1 MENVRIASTP
11 LAGLRPVGQAT
22 NRDHG
27 RLTAGLSGLPG
38 TADLVFLFA
47 EPVPSRDRQ
56 RIDWYGPGGKTY
68 TPLTA
73 LPADEQTAMLARVDE
88 LLGVVRDE
96 AARLTA
102 AGDSAGEALLGAATV
117 PSPRQQYIYVAR
129 DLGGPENAQPV
140 IVGWSYT
147 NDVPGRTGELPQVM
161 VRPPAPRST
170 PELPPPF
177 ERPAA
182 VLASAPAMAVEGR
195 GGWWWLLWIALTL
208 LLLVI
213 AWMLLRACGM
223 ALPGYGV
230 LHHIGSAFCPS
241 AAIAATTTEDD
252 RVKTLTEISQQLE
265 LQIVQRQA
273 ACATE
278 ARRTAI
284 ITAMTPAA
292 PPPANPPSE
301 IDKRLEREQA
311 KTGELQIS
319 LIWDGP
325 SDLDLHVFCPDGTEI
340 YYSRKASCGGTLDV
354 DMNSSNNK
362 SLTPVENV
370 FWPDG
375 QAPKGKYRVVVTMYD
390 RHGEKRP
397 TVPFQVRIKD
407 GGQER
412 TVPGTIERP
421 GAPVEVTEIVR

>member
-27 RLTAGLSGLPG
+27 RLTGGLAGLSGA
-38 TADLVFLFA
+38 TTDLQLFFA
-47 EPVPSRDRQ
+47 EPVPARDRQ

-68 TPLTA
+68 TPLAA
-73 LPADEQTAMLARVDE
+73 LPADEQTAVLASVDE
-88 LLGVVRDE
+88 MWATLQREGE
-96 AARLTA
+96 RLRA
-102 AGDSAGEALLGAATV
+102 AGDGAADALFAATTI
-117 PSPRQQYIYVAR
+117 PSPRQNYIYIAR
-129 DLGGPENAQPV
+129 EIGKPENWHPV
-140 IVGWSYT
+140 IVGWAYT
-147 NDVPGRTGELPQVM
+147 NDVAARAGELPQVM
-161 VRPPAPRST
+161 VRPTPQPST
-170 PELPPPF
+170 PSLPPVF

-182 VLASAPAMAVEGR
+182 VLASAPAMAIEER
-195 GGWWWLLWIALTL
+195 RSGWWWLLWIALTL
-208 LLLVI
+208 LLLII

-230 LHHIGSAFCPS
+230 LHHIGNTFCPS
-241 AAIAATTTEDD
+241 TAIARTVTDEE
-252 RVKTLTEISQQLE
+252 RMRTLTDLTQQLE
-265 LQIVQRQA
+265 LQLVQRQV

-278 ARRTAI
+278 ARRMAAI
-284 ITAMTPAA
+284 TPPA
-292 PPPANPPSE
+292 PPPPDPPSD

-319 LIWDGP
+319 LVWDGP

-370 FWPDG
+370 YWPDG
-375 QAPKGKYRVVVTMYD
+375 QAPKGKFRVVVTMYD
-390 RHGEKRP
+390 RYGEKRP
-397 TVPFQVRIKD
+397 AIPFQVRIKD

-421 GAPVEVTEIVR
+421 GAPVEVTEVVR